1 MKGDT
6 VKIIIKGKKPE
17 TRLFEGKCHACNSV
31 MQEKSGKLKVE
42 SDMREGGQFAHARC
56 PVCGR
61 DFIMIPL
68 KDVDKK
74 E

>member
-17 TRLFEGKCHACNSV
+17 TQVFEGKCHACNSV

-42 SDMREGGQFAHARC
+42 RDPRESDTFAHARC
-56 PVCGR
+56 PVCGH

-68 KDVDKK
+68 KDVAKK